1 MSLESPSSAPMN
13 ASLTTHVSGYPR
25 IGAKRELKQALEAF
39 WQGRLDAA
47 GLDSAARE
55 LRHRHWQEQADAGLS
70 FVATNDFSLYDG
82 MLDLACALGAIPA
95 RFGPA
100 ASPVTLE
107 RYFRMARGRSRE
119 DGAPDVV
126 PLELTKWFDT
136 NYHYLVPELM
146 ADQAFHFT
154 WDKAVKETK
163 EAIAAGFRAKPVL
176 IGPVTFLA
184 LSKLEN
190 GDPLSLIGKLIPT
203 YRDLLTALAEAGAEW
218 VEISEPI
225 LACRRDEAVLAALEE
240 AWDGIR
246 PATPLKLLLAV
257 PFGRL
262 GDALPR
268 VCALPTDGFHVD
280 ATRASVDL
288 PWLLANYPQER
299 VLSLGIIDGRNIW
312 RADIEV
318 LRALVA
324 SFRAKRDED
333 KLWLG
338 TSCSLQHV
346 PHSLAGENTID
357 PDLRSWLAFA
367 TEKLGELTAVAAAEL
382 HPDTAAAA
390 RAALAKRRAHPAV
403 KIKEVRSAIAALD
416 TAAELRGKP
425 LDERLILQREALGL
439 PLFPTTTIGS
449 FPQTTEIRRLR
460 ARHRK
465 GELDDAGYH
474 KALDAATRET
484 IRLQEELG
492 LDVLVHGE
500 FERTDMVEFF
510 GEQLE
515 GIAVTAN
522 GWVQSYGSR
531 CVKPPVIWGDILRP
545 TPMTVEVSAKAQA
558 LTDKPVK
565 GMLTGPITIL
575 QWSFVRDDLP
585 RSLVALQLALAIR
598 REVTDLEAAGLR
610 VIQVDEPGLR
620 EGLPLD
626 PAERQTYLDAA
637 VRAFRIAVAGVRDE
651 TQIHTHMCYA
661 EFDDVAES
669 IAALEADVIS
679 LEASRSKMEAL
690 SAIVSGNIGSEVG
703 PGVWDIHSPR
713 VPSTEEMTALL
724 ERAAAV
730 LPPERLWVNPDCGL
744 KTRGWPETKAALANM
759 VEAAKALRSTALS
772 TVA

>member
-1 MSLESPSSAPMN
+1 MN
-13 ASLTTHVSGYPR
+13 ASLTTHIAGYPR
-25 IGAKRELKQALEAF
+25 IGEKRELKQALEAF

-47 GLDSAARE
+47 GLDRTARE
-55 LRHRHWQEQADAGLS
+55 LRLRHWQEQADARLS
-70 FVATNDFSLYDG
+70 FVAVNDFSLYDG
-82 MLDLACALGAIPA
+82 ILDLACTLGAIPE

-119 DGAPDVV
+119 GGAPDVV

-136 NYHYLVPELM
+136 NYHYLVPELSPG
-146 ADQAFHFT
+146 QAFHLS
-154 WDKAVKETK
+154 WDKAVR
-163 EAIAAGFRAKPVL
+163 EAREAVAAGFRPKPVL

-184 LSKLEN
+184 LSKMEN
-190 GDPLSLIGKLIPT
+190 GDPLSLIDAVVPAF
-203 YRDLLTALAEAGAEW
+203 RDLLEALATAGAEW

-225 LACRRDEAVLAALEE
+225 LACRRDEAVLSALET

-246 PATPLKLLLAV
+246 PSTPLKLLLSI
-257 PFGRL
+257 PFGGL
-262 GDALPR
+262 GESLPR
-268 VCALPTDGFHVD
+268 VCALRTDGLHID
-280 ATRASVDL
+280 ATRAAADL
-288 PWLLANYPQER
+288 PWLHANYPQDR
-299 VLSLGIIDGRNIW
+299 VLSLGVIDGRNIW
-312 RADIEV
+312 RADTEV
-318 LRALVA
+318 LRALVS
-324 SFRAKRDED
+324 SFRGKRDSD
-333 KLWLG
+333 HLWLG

-346 PHSLAGENTID
+346 PHSLAAESGLD

-367 TEKLGELTAVAAAEL
+367 KEKLGELAAVATDEPNHDL
-382 HPDTAAAA
+382 SAAA
-390 RAALAKRRAHPAV
+390 RSALSKRRAHPGV
-403 KIKEVRSAIAALD
+403 KVREVRENVAAVDESSAK
-416 TAAELRGKP
+416 RG
-425 LDERLILQREALGL
+425 LSLNERLPLQRKALGL

-449 FPQTTEIRRLR
+449 FPQTAEIRRLR

-465 GELDDAGYH
+465 GELDDTAY
-474 KALDAATRET
+474 KAALDTAMRET

-510 GEQLE
+510 GEKLE

-531 CVKPPVIWGDILRP
+531 CVKPPVIWGDITRP
-545 TPMTVEVSAKAQA
+545 EPMTVAVSTSAQA
-558 LTDKPVK
+558 LTSRPVK

-598 REVTDLEAAGLR
+598 REVADLEAAGLR
-610 VIQVDEPGLR
+610 IIQVDEPGLR

-626 PAERQTYLDAA
+626 PADRQTYLEAA
-637 VRAFRIAVAGVRDE
+637 VRAFRVAVSGVRSE

-679 LEASRSKMEAL
+679 LEASRSRMEAL
-690 SAIVSGNIGSEVG
+690 SAIVSGKIGSEVG

-713 VPSTEEMTALL
+713 VPSTGEMVELL
-724 ERAAAV
+724 QLAGKV
-730 LPPERLWVNPDCGL
+730 LSPERLWVNPDCGL
-744 KTRGWPETKAALANM
+744 KTRGWPETKASLANM
-759 VEAAKALRSTALS
+759 VAAAKQLRSLVLQPA
-772 TVA
+772 

>member
-1 MSLESPSSAPMN
+1 MN
-13 ASLTTHVSGYPR
+13 ASLTTHVAGYPR
-25 IGAKRELKQALEAF
+25 IGEKRELKQALENF

-47 GLDSAARE
+47 GLDDLAKE
-55 LRHRHWQEQADAGLS
+55 LRLRHWQEQAAAGLS
-70 FVATNDFSLYDG
+70 FVAVNDFSLYDG
-82 MLDLACALGAIPA
+82 ILDLACTFGAIPE
-95 RFGPA
+95 RFGPV

-119 DGAPDVV
+119 DGLPDVV

-136 NYHYLVPELM
+136 NYHYLVPELTEG
-146 ADQAFHFT
+146 QAFHFT
-154 WDKAVKETK
+154 WDKAVRETK
-163 EAIAAGFRAKPVL
+163 EAIAAGFRPKPVI

-184 LSKLEN
+184 LSKMEG
-190 GDPLSLIGKLIPT
+190 GDPLSLIPRLIPA
-203 YRDLLTALAEAGAEW
+203 YRDLLEALATAGAEW

-225 LACRRDEAVLAALEE
+225 LASRRDEMVLAALEE
-240 AWDGIR
+240 AWAGLR
-246 PATPLKLLLAV
+246 PASSLKLLLAV

-262 GDALPR
+262 GEALPR
-268 VCALPTDGFHVD
+268 ICALNFDGLHID
-280 ATRASVDL
+280 ATRSAADL
-288 PWLLANYPQER
+288 PWLLANFREDR
-299 VLSLGIIDGRNIW
+299 VLSLGVIDGRGIW
-312 RADIEV
+312 RTDIEV
-318 LRALVA
+318 LRALV
-324 SFRAKRDED
+324 SSYRDKRAADQ
-333 KLWLG
+333 LWLG
-338 TSCSLQHV
+338 SSCSLQHV
-346 PHSLAGENTID
+346 PHHLDAEVKID
-357 PDLRSWLAFA
+357 PVLRSWLSFA
-367 TEKLGELTAVAAAEL
+367 REKLGELVAVASG
-382 HPDTAAAA
+382 DTKADANAAA
-390 RAALAKRRAHPAV
+390 RAALATRRAHPGV
-403 KIKEVRSAIAALD
+403 KVREVREALAALD
-416 TAAELRGKP
+416 DAAANRGLP
-425 LDERLILQREALGL
+425 LEQRLKLQREKLGL

-465 GELDDAGYH
+465 GEIDASAYEAG
-474 KALDAATRET
+474 LDAALREA
-484 IRLQEELG
+484 IRLQEELD

-510 GEQLE
+510 GEKLD

-531 CVKPPVIWGDILRP
+531 CVKPPVIWGDIVRP
-545 TPMTVEVSAKAQA
+545 EAMTVEVSSKAQA
-558 LTDKPVK
+558 LTTRPVK

-598 REVTDLEAAGLR
+598 QEVCDLERAGLR

-626 PAERQTYLDAA
+626 AEERQSYLDGA
-637 VRAFRIAVAGVRDE
+637 VRAFRVAVAGVRDE

-690 SAIVSGNIGSEVG
+690 SAIKLGGILSEVG

-713 VPSTEEMTALL
+713 VPSVEEMADLL
-724 ERAAAV
+724 RRANEV
-730 LPPERLWVNPDCGL
+730 LPAERLWVNPDCGL
-744 KTRGWPETKAALANM
+744 KTRGWAETKGSLINRG
-759 VEAAKALRSTALS
+759 EAAKRLRQEAAAQRKAVEVIS
-772 TVA
+772 

>member
-1 MSLESPSSAPMN
+1 MN
-13 ASLTTHVSGYPR
+13 ASLTSHVAGYPR
-25 IGAKRELKQALEAF
+25 IGEKRELKQSLEAF
-39 WQGRLDAA
+39 WQGKLDAA
-47 GLDSAARE
+47 SLDQAAKD
-55 LRHRHWQEQADAGLS
+55 LRLRHWQDQNAAGLS

-82 MLDLACALGAIPA
+82 MLDLACTFGAIPE

-100 ASPVTLE
+100 ASPLTLE

-119 DGAPDVV
+119 GGAPDVV

-136 NYHYLVPELM
+136 NYHYLVPELSR
-146 ADQAFHFT
+146 DQSFHFS
-154 WDKAVKETK
+154 WDKPVRETR
-163 EAIAAGFRAKPVL
+163 EAIAAGFRPKPVL

-184 LSKLEN
+184 LSKLA
-190 GDPLSLIGKLIPT
+190 GSDPLSLIDRLGPA
-203 YRDLLTALAEAGAEW
+203 YRDLLEALAAAGAEW

-240 AWDGIR
+240 AWDSLR
-246 PATPLKLLLAV
+246 PASPLKLLLSV

-268 VCALPTDGFHVD
+268 ICALKTDGFHTD
-280 ATRASVDL
+280 ATRASADL
-288 PWLLANYPQER
+288 PWLLANYPQDR
-299 VLSLGIIDGRNIW
+299 VLSLGLIDGRNIW

-324 SFRAKRDED
+324 SFRAKRTPEN
-333 KLWLG
+333 LWLG
-338 TSCSLQHV
+338 TSCSLQHA
-346 PHSLAGENTID
+346 PHSLAAETALD
-357 PDLRSWLAFA
+357 PDLRSWLSFA
-367 TEKLGELTAVAAAEL
+367 KEKLGELAAVAAAES
-382 HPDTAAAA
+382 HPDLSAAA
-390 RAALAKRRAHPAV
+390 RAALANRRAHPGV
-403 KIKEVRSAIAALD
+403 RSKEVRSAIAALD
-416 TAAELRGKP
+416 DSSANRGKP
-425 LDERLILQREALGL
+425 LAERLALQRKALGL

-449 FPQTTEIRRLR
+449 FPQTAEIRRLR

-465 GELDDAGYH
+465 GDLDDAGYQSS
-474 KALDAATRET
+474 LDAAMRET

-510 GEQLE
+510 GEKLE

-531 CVKPPVIWGDILRP
+531 CVKPPLIWGDILRP
-545 TPMTVEVSAKAQA
+545 APMTVEVSAKAQA
-558 LTDKPVK
+558 LTSKPVK

-598 REVTDLEAAGLR
+598 KEVVDLEAAGLR

-626 PAERQTYLDAA
+626 PAEREAYLAAA
-637 VRAFRIAVAGVRDE
+637 VRAFRVAVAGVRDE

-661 EFDDVAES
+661 EFDDVAGS

-690 SAIVSGNIGSEVG
+690 SAIVSGEIGSEVG

-713 VPSTEEMTALL
+713 IPSTEEMVALL

-730 LPPERLWVNPDCGL
+730 LPAERLWVNPDCGL

-759 VEAAKALRSTALS
+759 VEAAARLRISVPQT
-772 TVA
+772 T

>member
-1 MSLESPSSAPMN
+1 MN

-25 IGAKRELKQALEAF
+25 IGERRELKQALEGF
-39 WQGRLDAA
+39 WQGRRDAA
-47 GLDSAARE
+47 SLDDLAKE
-55 LRHRHWQEQADAGLS
+55 LRLRHWQEQADAGLS

-82 MLDLACALGAIPA
+82 MLDLACTFGAIPE

-100 ASPVTLE
+100 ASPMTLE

-119 DGAPDVV
+119 GGAPDVT

-136 NYHYLVPELM
+136 NYHYLVPELSSE
-146 ADQAFHFT
+146 QSFHFT

-163 EAIAAGFRAKPVL
+163 EAIVAGFRPKPVL

-184 LSKLEN
+184 LSKMEE
-190 GDPLSLIGKLIPT
+190 GDPLSLIRRLVPA
-203 YRDLLTALAEAGAEW
+203 YRDLLQALAEAGAEW

-225 LACRRDEAVLAALEE
+225 LASRKDEAVLSALDE
-240 AWDGIR
+240 AWDGLR
-246 PATPLKLLLAV
+246 PSAPLKLLLAV

-268 VCALPTDGFHVD
+268 ICALKPEGLHID
-280 ATRASVDL
+280 ATRAAADL
-288 PWLLANYPQER
+288 PWLHANFPPDR
-299 VLSLGIIDGRNIW
+299 VLSLGLIDGRGIW
-312 RADIEV
+312 RADLAA
-318 LRALVA
+318 LRALIA
-324 SFRAKRDED
+324 SYREERSTDN
-333 KLWLG
+333 LWLG

-346 PHSLAGENTID
+346 PHHLDAETMLD
-357 PDLRSWLAFA
+357 PSLRSWLAFA
-367 TEKLGELTAVAAAEL
+367 REKLAELTAVAAGEARL
-382 HPDTAAAA
+382 DAAAAA
-390 RAALAKRRAHPAV
+390 RSALANRRTHPGV
-403 KIKEVRSAIAALD
+403 KIRETREAIAALD
-416 TAAELRGKP
+416 DSSVHRGRP
-425 LDERLILQREALGL
+425 LEERLAIQRKTLGL

-449 FPQTTEIRRLR
+449 FPQTAEIRRLR

-465 GELDDAGYH
+465 GEIDVVTYEAG
-474 KALDAATRET
+474 LDAAMRET

-510 GEQLE
+510 GEMLD
-515 GIAVTAN
+515 GIAVTTN

-531 CVKPPVIWGDILRP
+531 CVKPPVIWGDIVRP
-545 TPMTVEVSAKAQA
+545 APMTVTVSGKAQA
-558 LTDKPVK
+558 LTRKPVK

-575 QWSFVRDDLP
+575 QWSFVREDLP

-598 REVTDLEAAGLR
+598 EEVIDLEAAGIR

-626 PAERQTYLDAA
+626 PAERDSYLSSA
-637 VRAFRIAVAGVRDE
+637 VRAFRVAVSGVRDE

-679 LEASRSKMEAL
+679 LEASRSRMEAL
-690 SAIVSGNIGSEVG
+690 SAVTGIGSEVG

-713 VPSTEEMTALL
+713 VPSVEEMATLL
-724 ERAAAV
+724 RRATDV
-730 LPPERLWVNPDCGL
+730 LPPDRLWVNPDCGL
-744 KTRGWPETKAALANM
+744 KTRGWEETKASLTNM
-759 VEAAKALRSTALS
+759 VAAAKELRKAAMAL
-772 TVA
+772 V

>member
-1 MSLESPSSAPMN
+1 MN

-25 IGAKRELKQALEAF
+25 IGEKRELKQALEAF
-39 WQGRLDAA
+39 WQARLDAA
-47 GLDSAARE
+47 GLDTLARD
-55 LRHRHWQEQADAGLS
+55 LRLRHWQEQAAAGLS

-82 MLDLACALGAIPA
+82 ILDLACTFGAIPE

-119 DGAPDVV
+119 GGAPDVL

-136 NYHYLVPELM
+136 NYHYLVPELSPG
-146 ADQAFHFT
+146 QAFHLT
-154 WDKAVKETK
+154 WDKPVRETR
-163 EAIAAGFRAKPVL
+163 EAIAAGFRPKPVL

-184 LSKLEN
+184 LSKMED
-190 GDPLSLIGKLIPT
+190 GDPLSLIASLVPA
-203 YRDLLTALAEAGAEW
+203 YRDLLQELANAGAEW

-225 LACRRDEAVLAALEE
+225 LACRRDEAILAALEE
-240 AWDGIR
+240 AWDAIR
-246 PATPLKLLLAV
+246 PAAPLELLLSI

-262 GDALPR
+262 GDSLPR
-268 VCALPTDGFHVD
+268 ISALKTDGLHID
-280 ATRASVDL
+280 ATRAAADL
-288 PWLLANYPQER
+288 PWLHANFPQDR
-299 VLSLGIIDGRNIW
+299 VLSLGIVDGRNIW
-312 RADIEV
+312 RGDIEV
-318 LRALVA
+318 LRALVS
-324 SFRAKRDED
+324 SFREKRHQEH
-333 KLWLG
+333 LWLG

-346 PHSLAGENTID
+346 PHSLNNEASLD

-367 TEKLGELTAVAAAEL
+367 KEKLVELVAVAAAE
-382 HPDTAAAA
+382 PDRDLAAAA
-390 RAALAKRRAHPAV
+390 RSALSKRRAHAGV
-403 KIKEVRSAIAALD
+403 KIREIRANVAALD
-416 TAAELRGKP
+416 DSSATRAMP
-425 LDERLILQREALGL
+425 LEQRLPLQRQTLGL

-449 FPQTTEIRRLR
+449 FPQTAEIRRLR

-465 GELDDAGYH
+465 GELDDAAYE
-474 KALDAATRET
+474 ASLDTATRET

-510 GEQLE
+510 GEKLE
-515 GIAVTAN
+515 GVAVTAN

-531 CVKPPVIWGDILRP
+531 CVKPPVIWGDIVRP
-545 TPMTVEVSAKAQA
+545 APMTVEVSAKAQS
-558 LTDKPVK
+558 LTDRPVK

-585 RSLVALQLALAIR
+585 RALVALQLALAIR
-598 REVTDLEAAGLR
+598 REVVDLEAAGLR
-610 VIQVDEPGLR
+610 IIQVDEPGLR

-626 PAERQTYLDAA
+626 PAERETYLAAA
-637 VRAFRIAVAGVRDE
+637 VRAFRVAVSGVRNE

-661 EFDDVAES
+661 EFDEVAGS

-690 SAIVSGNIGSEVG
+690 SAITTGKIGSEVG

-713 VPSTEEMTALL
+713 IPSTEEMVELL
-724 ERAAAV
+724 RLATDT
-730 LPPERLWVNPDCGL
+730 LTPGRLWVNPDCGL
-744 KTRGWPETKAALANM
+744 KTRGWNETRASLTNM
-759 VEAAKALRSTALS
+759 VSAAKALRSAVLQPR
-772 TVA
+772 

>member
-1 MSLESPSSAPMN
+1 MN
-13 ASLTTHVSGYPR
+13 ASLTTHISGYPR
-25 IGAKRELKQALEAF
+25 IGAKRELKQALENF
-39 WQGRLDAA
+39 WQGKLDAR
-47 GLDSAARE
+47 GLDETGKA
-55 LRHRHWQEQADAGLS
+55 LRLRHWQEQADAGLS
-70 FVATNDFSLYDG
+70 FVATNDFSLYDQI
-82 MLDLACALGAIPA
+82 LDLACTFGVVPE

-107 RYFRMARGRSRE
+107 RYFRMARGRNRE
-119 DGAPDVV
+119 DSLPDAV

-136 NYHYLVPELM
+136 NYHYLVPELRGN
-146 ADQAFHFT
+146 QSFHFT
-154 WDKAVKETK
+154 WDKAVRETK
-163 EAIAAGFRAKPVL
+163 EAIAAGFRPKPVL
-176 IGPVTFLA
+176 VGPVTFLA
-184 LSKLEN
+184 LSKLEG
-190 GDPLSLIGKLIPT
+190 GDPLSLLSRLAPA
-203 YRDLLTALAEAGAEW
+203 YLDLLQALAEAGSEW

-225 LACRRDEAVLAALEE
+225 LALRRDEAVLGALEKSL
-240 AWDGIR
+240 AAIR
-246 PATPLKLLLAV
+246 PAKKLKLLLAV
-257 PFGRL
+257 PFGKL

-268 VCALPTDGFHVD
+268 ICALPIDGLHLD
-280 ATRASVDL
+280 ATRASADL
-288 PWLLANYPQER
+288 PWLHANFPQDR

-312 RADIEV
+312 RTDIEV
-318 LRALVA
+318 LRALVG
-324 SFRAKRDED
+324 SYREKREAE

-346 PHSLAGENTID
+346 PHHLDAETAMDSS
-357 PDLRSWLAFA
+357 LRSWLSFA
-367 TEKLGELTAVAAAEL
+367 REKLGELQAVASAEAKL
-382 HPDTAAAA
+382 DLCAAA
-390 RAALAKRRAHPAV
+390 RAALASRRNHQGV
-403 KIKEVRSAIAALD
+403 KIREVRDALAALD
-416 TAAELRGKP
+416 DSSAKRGLCLEK
-425 LDERLILQREALGL
+425 RLSLQRKTLGL

-449 FPQTTEIRRLR
+449 FPQTAEIRRLR

-465 GELDDAGYH
+465 GEIDAAAYEEG
-474 KALDAATRET
+474 LDAAMRET

-510 GEQLE
+510 GEKLD

-531 CVKPPVIWGDILRP
+531 CVKPPVIWGDIVRP
-545 TPMTVEVSAKAQA
+545 AAMTVEVSAKAQA

-598 REVTDLEAAGLR
+598 EEVCDLERAGLR

-626 PAERQTYLDAA
+626 AEEREGYLDGA
-637 VRAFRIAVAGVRDE
+637 VRAFRVAVAGVKDE

-661 EFDDVAES
+661 EFDDVAAS

-690 SAIVSGNIGSEVG
+690 NAIKLGGIRSEVG

-713 VPSTEEMTALL
+713 VPSVEEMTDLL

-730 LPPERLWVNPDCGL
+730 LPAERLWVNPDCGL
-744 KTRGWPETKAALANM
+744 KTRGWPETKGSLINM
-759 VEAAKALRSTALS
+759 VEAAKRLRQDA
-772 TVA
+772 VARSLQTGAA

>member
-1 MSLESPSSAPMN
+1 MN
-13 ASLTTHVSGYPR
+13 ASLTTHLSGYPR
-25 IGAKRELKQALEAF
+25 IGEKRELKQALENF
-39 WQGRLDAA
+39 WQGKLDAA
-47 GLDSAARE
+47 GLDE
-55 LRHRHWQEQADAGLS
+55 IGKNLRLRHWQEQAAAGLTY
-70 FVATNDFSLYDG
+70 VATNDFSLYDQI
-82 MLDLACALGAIPA
+82 LDLACTFGVIPD
-95 RFGPA
+95 RFGAA

-119 DGAPDVV
+119 DGLPDVV

-136 NYHYLVPELM
+136 NYHYLVPELSPH
-146 ADQAFHFT
+146 QAFHFT
-154 WDKAVKETK
+154 WDKAVRETR
-163 EAIAAGFRAKPVL
+163 EAIAAGFRAKPVI

-184 LSKLEN
+184 LSKLED
-190 GDPLSLIGKLIPT
+190 GDPLSLISRLVPA
-203 YRDLLTALAEAGAEW
+203 YRDLLQGLSEAGAEW

-225 LACRRDEAVLAALEE
+225 LATRRDEAVLSALEE
-240 AWDGIR
+240 AWAGIR
-246 PATPLKLLLAV
+246 PVSPLKLLLAV

-268 VCALPTDGFHVD
+268 VTALGTDGFHVD
-280 ATRASVDL
+280 ATRSSSDL
-288 PWLLANYPQER
+288 PWLHANFPQDR

-324 SFRAKRDED
+324 SYREKRQGE

-346 PHSLAGENTID
+346 PHNLDAEAKLD
-357 PDLRSWLAFA
+357 PSLRSWLSYAR
-367 TEKLGELTAVAAAEL
+367 EKLDELAAVAGAEAKV
-382 HPDTAAAA
+382 DACAAA
-390 RAALAKRRAHPAV
+390 RAALATRRAHAGV
-403 KIKEVRSAIAALD
+403 KVRDVREALAALD
-416 TAAELRGKP
+416 DTSVKRHAP
-425 LDERLILQREALGL
+425 LEERLPLQRKALGL

-449 FPQTTEIRRLR
+449 FPQTAEIRRLR
-460 ARHRK
+460 ARHRR
-465 GELDDAGYH
+465 GEIDAAAYEGG
-474 KALDAATRET
+474 LDAAMREA

-510 GEQLE
+510 GEKLE

-531 CVKPPVIWGDILRP
+531 CVKPPIIWGDIMRP
-545 TPMTVEVSAKAQA
+545 APMTVEVSAKAQA

-585 RSLVALQLALAIR
+585 RALVALQLALAIR
-598 REVTDLEAAGLR
+598 QEVCDLENAGLR

-626 PAERQTYLDAA
+626 ASERESYLEGA
-637 VRAFRIAVAGVRDE
+637 VRAFRVAVSGVKNE
-651 TQIHTHMCYA
+651 TQVHTHMCYA

-690 SAIVSGNIGSEVG
+690 SAIKLGGIQSEVG
-703 PGVWDIHSPR
+703 AGVWDIHSPR
-713 VPSTEEMTALL
+713 VPSVEEMTDLL
-724 ERAAAV
+724 RRASAV
-730 LPPERLWVNPDCGL
+730 LPAERLWVNPDCGL
-744 KTRGWPETKAALANM
+744 KTRGWAETKGSLINM
-759 VEAAKALRSTALS
+759 VAAAKQLRQAASLTKEQAG
-772 TVA
+772 VA

>member
-1 MSLESPSSAPMN
+1 MN
-13 ASLTTHVSGYPR
+13 PSLTTHVSGYPR
-25 IGAKRELKQALEAF
+25 IGVKRELKQALENF

-47 GLDSAARE
+47 GLDDIAKE
-55 LRHRHWQEQADAGLS
+55 LRLRHWKEQADAGLS
-70 FVATNDFSLYDG
+70 FVAVNDFSLYDG
-82 MLDLACALGAIPA
+82 MLDLACSFGAIPE

-119 DGAPDVV
+119 GGAPDAV

-136 NYHYLVPELM
+136 NYHYLVPELTEG
-146 ADQAFHFT
+146 QSFHFS
-154 WDKAVKETK
+154 WDKAVKETR
-163 EAIAAGFRAKPVL
+163 EAVAAGFRPKPVL

-184 LSKLEN
+184 LSKMN
-190 GDPLSLIGKLIPT
+190 GGDALPLIGRLVPA
-203 YRDLLTALAEAGAEW
+203 YRDLLEALAEAGAEW

-225 LACRRDEAVLAALEE
+225 LACRKDEEVLAALEE
-240 AWDGIR
+240 AWDGLR
-246 PATPLKLLLAV
+246 PAGALKLLLAV
-257 PFGRL
+257 PFGRI
-262 GDALPR
+262 GEALPR
-268 VCALPTDGFHVD
+268 VCALGFDGLHVD
-280 ATRASVDL
+280 ATRAAADL
-288 PWLLANYPQER
+288 PWLLANFPQDR
-299 VLSLGIIDGRNIW
+299 VLSLGVIDGRGIW
-312 RADIEV
+312 RTDIEV

-324 SFRAKRDED
+324 SYRGKRAPEH
-333 KLWLG
+333 LWLG

-346 PHSLAGENTID
+346 PHSLEAETGLD
-357 PDLRSWLAFA
+357 PALRSWLSFA
-367 TEKLGELTAVAAAEL
+367 KEKLGELAAVASGKAI
-382 HPDTAAAA
+382 PDASAAA
-390 RAALAKRRAHPAV
+390 RAALATRRAHPSV
-403 KIKEVRSAIAALD
+403 KIREVRDAIAALD
-416 TAAELRGKP
+416 DSSARRGSS
-425 LDERLILQREALGL
+425 LEDRLKLQRKALAL

-449 FPQTTEIRRLR
+449 FPQTAEIRRLR

-465 GELDDAGYH
+465 GEIDAAAYEEG
-474 KALDAATRET
+474 LDAALRET

-510 GEQLE
+510 GEKLE
-515 GIAVTAN
+515 GVAVTAN

-531 CVKPPVIWGDILRP
+531 CVKPPVIWGDIVRP
-545 TPMTVEVSAKAQA
+545 SAMTVAVSTKAQA

-598 REVTDLEAAGLR
+598 QEVRDLEAAGLR

-626 PAERQTYLDAA
+626 PEERETYLKAA
-637 VRAFRIAVAGVRDE
+637 VRAFRVAVSGVRDE

-690 SAIVSGNIGSEVG
+690 SAIAAGGIGSEVG

-713 VPSTEEMTALL
+713 IPSVEEMAALL
-724 ERAAAV
+724 RRATGV
-730 LPPERLWVNPDCGL
+730 LPPGRLWVNPDCGL
-744 KTRGWPETKAALANM
+744 KTRGWDETKQSLKNM
-759 VEAAKALRSTALS
+759 VAAAKLLRHEIAHPALQKA
-772 TVA
+772 

>member
-1 MSLESPSSAPMN
+1 MN
-13 ASLTTHVSGYPR
+13 ATTHVSGYPR

-39 WQGRLDAA
+39 WSCKLDAA
-47 GLDSAARE
+47 ALDGLAKE
-55 LRHRHWQEQADAGLS
+55 LRLRHWQEQAGLT

-82 MLDLACALGAIPA
+82 MLDLACTFGAIPE

-100 ASPVTLE
+100 ESPMTLE
-107 RYFRMARGRSRE
+107 RYFRMARGRSRQG
-119 DGAPDVV
+119 GAPDVV

-136 NYHYLVPELM
+136 NYHYLVPELQPEQIFRF
-146 ADQAFHFT
+146 A
-154 WDKAVKETK
+154 WDKAVRETK
-163 EAIAAGFRAKPVL
+163 EAVAAGFRPKPVV

-184 LSKLEN
+184 LSKMEG
-190 GDPLSLIGKLIPT
+190 GDPLTLIGRLVPV
-203 YRDLLTALAEAGAEW
+203 YRELLQALAEAGAEW

-225 LACRRDEAVLAALEE
+225 LASRRDEAVLSAHEE
-240 AWDGIR
+240 AWDELR
-246 PATPLKLLLAV
+246 PTAPLKLLLAV

-262 GDALPR
+262 GEALPR
-268 VCALPTDGFHVD
+268 ICALGFDGLHVD
-280 ATRASVDL
+280 ATRASADL
-288 PWLLANYPQER
+288 PWLHANFPQDR
-299 VLSLGIIDGRNIW
+299 VLSLGLIDGRSIW

-318 LRALVA
+318 LRALAA
-324 SFRAKRDED
+324 SFREKQ
-333 KLWLG
+333 LWLG

-346 PHSLAGENTID
+346 PHHLDAETTLD
-357 PDLRSWLAFA
+357 PGLRSWLSFA
-367 TEKLGELTAVAAAEL
+367 REKVGELSAVAAEQAK
-382 HPDTAAAA
+382 PDAHVAA
-390 RAALAKRRAHPAV
+390 RAALASRRAHPGV
-403 KIKEVRSAIAALD
+403 KIREVREAVAKLDQSAAN
-416 TAAELRGKP
+416 RGRS
-425 LDERLILQREALGL
+425 LEERLKLQRQTLKL

-449 FPQTTEIRRLR
+449 FPQTAEIRRLR

-465 GELDDAGYH
+465 GDLDTAGYE
-474 KALDAATRET
+474 AGLDAATRET

-510 GEQLE
+510 GELLD

-531 CVKPPVIWGDILRP
+531 CVKPPIIWGDIVRP
-545 TPMTVEVSAKAQA
+545 APMTVEVSAKAQA

-585 RSLVALQLALAIR
+585 RALVALQLALAIR
-598 REVTDLEAAGLR
+598 QEVTDLESAGLK

-626 PAERQTYLDAA
+626 ASERESYLDAA
-637 VRAFRIAVAGVRDE
+637 VRAFRVAVSGVRDE

-661 EFDDVAES
+661 EFDDVAGA

-679 LEASRSKMEAL
+679 LEASRSRMEAL
-690 SAIVSGNIGSEVG
+690 HAVTAGGIGSDVG

-713 VPSTEEMTALL
+713 VPSVEEMTVLL
-724 ERAAAV
+724 ERAADV
-730 LPPERLWVNPDCGL
+730 LPAERLWVNPDCGL
-744 KTRGWPETKAALANM
+744 KTRGWEETKASLENLVAAARELRAKSLAA
-759 VEAAKALRSTALS
+759 V
-772 TVA
+772 

>member
-1 MSLESPSSAPMN
+1 MN

-25 IGAKRELKQALEAF
+25 IGEKRELKQALEAF
-39 WQGRLDAA
+39 WQARLDAA
-47 GLDSAARE
+47 GLDTLARD
-55 LRHRHWQEQADAGLS
+55 LRLRHWQEQAAAGLS

-82 MLDLACALGAIPA
+82 ILDLACTFGAIPE

-119 DGAPDVV
+119 GGAPDVL

-136 NYHYLVPELM
+136 NYHYLVPELSPG
-146 ADQAFHFT
+146 QAFHLT
-154 WDKAVKETK
+154 WDKPVRETR
-163 EAIAAGFRAKPVL
+163 EAIAAGFRPKPVL

-184 LSKLEN
+184 LSKMED
-190 GDPLSLIGKLIPT
+190 GDPLSLIASLVPA
-203 YRDLLTALAEAGAEW
+203 YRDLLQELANAGAEW

-225 LACRRDEAVLAALEE
+225 LACRRDEAILAALEE
-240 AWDGIR
+240 AWDAIR
-246 PATPLKLLLAV
+246 PAAPLELLLSI

-262 GDALPR
+262 GDSLPR
-268 VCALPTDGFHVD
+268 ISALKTDGLHID
-280 ATRASVDL
+280 ATRAAADL
-288 PWLLANYPQER
+288 PWLHANFPQDR
-299 VLSLGIIDGRNIW
+299 VLSLGIVDGRNIW
-312 RADIEV
+312 RGDIEV
-318 LRALVA
+318 LRALVS
-324 SFRAKRDED
+324 SFREKRHQEH
-333 KLWLG
+333 LWLG

-346 PHSLAGENTID
+346 PHSLNNEASLD

-367 TEKLGELTAVAAAEL
+367 KEKLVELVAVAAAE
-382 HPDTAAAA
+382 PDRDLAAAA
-390 RAALAKRRAHPAV
+390 RSALSKRRAHAGV
-403 KIKEVRSAIAALD
+403 KIREIRANVAALD
-416 TAAELRGKP
+416 DSSATRAMP
-425 LDERLILQREALGL
+425 LEQRLPLQRQTLGL

-449 FPQTTEIRRLR
+449 FPQTAEIRRLR

-465 GELDDAGYH
+465 GELDDAAYE
-474 KALDAATRET
+474 ASLDTATRET

-510 GEQLE
+510 GEKLE

-531 CVKPPVIWGDILRP
+531 CVKPPVIWGDIVRP
-545 TPMTVEVSAKAQA
+545 ASMTVEVSAKAQS
-558 LTDKPVK
+558 LTDRPVK

-585 RSLVALQLALAIR
+585 RALVALQLALAIR
-598 REVTDLEAAGLR
+598 REVVDLEAAGLR
-610 VIQVDEPGLR
+610 IIQVDEPGLR

-626 PAERQTYLDAA
+626 PAERETYLAAA
-637 VRAFRIAVAGVRDE
+637 VRAFRVAVSGVRNE

-661 EFDDVAES
+661 EFDEVAGS

-690 SAIVSGNIGSEVG
+690 SAITTGKIGSEVG

-713 VPSTEEMTALL
+713 IPSTLEMVELL
-724 ERAAAV
+724 RLATDT
-730 LPPERLWVNPDCGL
+730 LTPGRLWVNPDCGL
-744 KTRGWPETKAALANM
+744 KTRGWNETRASLTNM
-759 VEAAKALRSTALS
+759 VSAAKALRSAVLQPR
-772 TVA
+772 